1 MRKTSG
7 YTANYNSMQQIVCR
21 HDTSFRYIY
30 PVPETSPVHQRIK
43 RRSDS
48 RPARCRIDK
57 IEIDLLSRGNL
68 RNRWLVHDE
77 RPFLHI
83 FFLFFLCPF
92 IRYRSLSELD
102 PANFCRSVDELLD
115 LTEILWEFL
124 ITALDYYLEPWESID
139 IPFPIFILLKT
150 LYYTIMLRDV
160 FCKKWSSDCWTTY
173 FHFCNKHFW

>member
-30 PVPETSPVHQRIK
+30 PVAETSPVHQRIK

-57 IEIDLLSRGNL
+57 IEIDPLSRGNL

-83 FFLFFLCPF
+83 FFLFFFSLPVHSLPF
-92 IRYRSLSELD
+92 AIWTGSCELLPLSWWTFRSHGDLMRISNYRVRRLFGTVREYRYSLSYFYTIKGSILYNR
-102 PANFCRSVDELLD
+102 ASWC
-115 LTEILWEFL
+115 ILWKME
-124 ITALDYYLEPWESID
+124 YR
-139 IPFPIFILLKT
+139 LLND
-150 LYYTIMLRDV
+150 LFSLL
-160 FCKKWSSDCWTTY
+160 
-173 FHFCNKHFW
+173 